1 MKMIKK
7 RIKYQIKKRIAK
19 SKIPAVVRQE
29 KYSSR
34 PFRTMDLFGV
44 VMLIEIFAI
53 GNNLIKNKD
62 GSSLPY
68 DFSEG
73 RNEFISR

>member
-1 MKMIKK
+1 MIKK

-29 KYSSR
+29 KYR
-34 PFRTMDLFGV
+34 PMRAMDLFGV

-53 GNNLIKNKD
+53 GDNLIKNKD

-73 RNEFISR
+73 RK